1 MTILAKNPDNVVA
14 GMTNAG
20 ASARLVLVGVP
31 ASPGFVMG
39 RTCQVLS
46 HEISVVDETVPEGR
60 VQAEEQAF
68 LQAVTRTSQEIKQ
81 IKEISETRTGDYD
94 SLIFATH
101 LMILK
106 DPGLINGVLGKIR
119 TDRKTARWAVHAV
132 LNGYIER
139 FEKIDSPAM
148 RDKAADLRDLR
159 NRLMAALE
167 NSEPALEEAFGGE
180 DAVLVAHEILPSFLM
195 SLKPG
200 QAKAI
205 LMDTGGRTS
214 HVAILA
220 RSLQIPVVSGLRNVA
235 SLVKSNVPIIVD
247 GSGGMVIVNPNED
260 DIRKFHERQEV
271 YERQRREL
279 FTMRRLEPM
288 TRDGKYITLHANI
301 EMPSESEKVTDYGA
315 TGIGLY
321 RSEFLFL
328 QNRVPTEAEQAD
340 AYRQILETMA
350 PCPVTIRTLDAGGD
364 KLVSGI
370 SVSNEAN
377 PFMGWRSIRVC
388 LDRQDIFCTQLRA
401 MLLSNTKGNLRILL
415 PMISG
420 LSELRRA
427 KECIRRC
434 AEELKA
440 EGHECAE
447 IKVGIMIEVPAAVTL
462 VNQLAKEADFFSIG
476 TNDLIQFTLA
486 VDRTNELITDMFQPH
501 HPAVLN
507 MIYQTVMAAHREGIP
522 VAVCGEMGSDPMSVL
537 LLVGLGVDELSMTPW
552 SVMATKKII
561 RSINF
566 EDVRETALA
575 VLQMGDAESINE
587 YMYKKYAQTI
597 TDLGIS
603 SFIGQV
609 SSQGETKKL

>member
-1 MTILAKNPDNVVA
+1 MTISTKSHKS
-14 GMTNAG
+14 T
-20 ASARLVLVGVP
+20 RQVLVGIP

-39 RTCQVLS
+39 RGFLVAS
-46 HEISVVDETVPEGR
+46 REITVVEDTIPKSR
-60 VQAEEQAF
+60 VDAEIEMF
-68 LQAVTRTSQEIKQ
+68 RRAVTRTSKEIAQ
-81 IKEISETRTGDYD
+81 IKEISETRTGVHD
-94 SLIFATH
+94 SLIFTTH
-101 LMILK
+101 LMILQ
-106 DPGLINGVLGKIR
+106 DPGLVNGILNMISKE
-119 TDRKTARWAVHAV
+119 RKNARWALHVV
-132 LNGYIER
+132 LSGYIDN

-148 RDKAADLRDLR
+148 RDKAADLRDLY
-159 NRLMAALE
+159 NRLMAAME
-167 NSEPALEEAFGGE
+167 EAGPALQEVSSE
-180 DAVLVAHEILPSFLM
+180 DGAVIVAHEILPSFLM
-195 SLKPG
+195 ALKPG
-200 QAKAI
+200 QARAL

-235 SLVKSNVPIIVD
+235 TVVKPNDTIIVD
-247 GSGGMVIVNPNED
+247 GSGGLVIVNPNED

-288 TRDGKYITLHANI
+288 TRDGKYITLHANV
-301 EMPSESEKVTDYGA
+301 ELPNEASKVMDYGA
-315 TGIGLY
+315 TGVGLY

-328 QNRVPTEAEQAD
+328 QYAAPTENEQTEAYKQLLD
-340 AYRQILETMA
+340 ALF

-370 SVSNEAN
+370 TATNEAN

-388 LDRQDIFCTQLRA
+388 LDREDIFCTQLKA
-401 MLLSNTKGNLRILL
+401 LLKANEKGNLRILL

-420 LSELRRA
+420 LDEFRKA
-427 KECIRRC
+427 KSYIKRC
-434 AEELKA
+434 SDELKA
-440 EGHECAE
+440 EGISVAPV
-447 IKVGIMIEVPAAVTL
+447 KVGVMIEVPAAVVL
-462 VNQLAKEADFFSIG
+462 VDMLAKEADFFSIG

-501 HPAVLN
+501 HPAILK
-507 MIYQTVMAAHREGIP
+507 MIYQTVNAAHREGIP

-566 EDVRETALA
+566 EDVRESALT
-575 VLQMGDAESINE
+575 VLQMDDANSVNG
-587 YMYKKYAQTI
+587 YMYRKYAQTI

-609 SSQGETKKL
+609 GNESAKS